1 MKKLVEGLNEEQCAA
16 VGAPLSGSILVLAGA
31 GCGKTTVLT
40 RRIGWLCSNGYDPE
54 HVCAL
59 TFTRKAADEMRERV
73 SGIEFMNECESKP
86 FITTFH
92 SFALFILRE
101 KIDEIE
107 NFVRL
112 GYSAGPILQ
121 TEKER
126 LKLIS
131 EIVTKDDRETLGVD
145 LVGLESLITRCTVFP
160 EKINAFPDENQ
171 LIIRKLL
178 HQFTTEKRR
187 RGVWD
192 FEDLTADVIELF
204 RLDSSVLER
213 YQEKFRYFLVDEFQ
227 DTNPVQIAFLKQL
240 LLPSTGLFAVG
251 DDDQAI
257 YGFRG
262 ADVRPT
268 MEFTTIF
275 NNAQIVKL
283 QTNYRSSLQ
292 ILHAANS
299 IFKKKPEAYRKIL
312 RSGLNNKN
320 NSGVTPKWLHF
331 ENQAQMADFIIG
343 EARKLAGVLKVH
355 IQQCAVLFRVNRS
368 LEWVSQYYAQKGLAP
383 EEPPTLVTIHGS
395 KGLEY
400 PVVFLCDLEESVF
413 PNYRPPGKKKR
424 KGKIIGKVLD
434 YFIGGKESAV
444 CDWDEEQRLFY
455 VGVTRA
461 KQVLYMISVKNKF
474 VYGRLRKFKRSRFRR
489 LV

>member
-1 MKKLVEGLNEEQCAA
+1 MKNLVEGLNEEQCAA
-16 VGAPLSGSILVLAGA
+16 VRASLTGSILVLAGA

-40 RRIGWLCSNGYDPE
+40 RRIGWLCSNGFDPE

-73 SGIEFMNECESKP
+73 SGIELMKECERRP
-86 FITTFH
+86 FIATFH

-101 KIDEIE
+101 KIDEVE

-112 GYSAGPILQ
+112 GYSAAPTLQ

-131 EIVTKDDRETLGVD
+131 EIVAKGDREILGVD
-145 LVGLESLITRCTVFP
+145 LIGLESLITRCTVFP
-160 EKINAFPDENQ
+160 EKINAFSGENQ
-171 LIIRKLL
+171 LIIRKVL
-178 HQFTTEKRR
+178 HQFTYEKRR

-204 RLDSSVLER
+204 KLDFSVLER
-213 YQEKFRYFLVDEFQ
+213 YQKKFRYFLVDEFQ
-227 DTNPVQIAFLKQL
+227 DTNPVQIAFLRQL

-268 MEFTTIF
+268 LEFTTIF
-275 NNAQIVKL
+275 NNAGIVKL

-299 IFKKKPEAYRKIL
+299 IFKKKPQAYRKIL
-312 RSGLNNKN
+312 RSGLSNK
-320 NSGVTPKWLHF
+320 SSKGVPPKWLHF
-331 ENQAQMADFIIG
+331 ENQTQMADFLIG
-343 EARKLAGVLKVH
+343 EAQKQVGSLKINIH
-355 IQQCAVLFRVNRS
+355 QCAVLFRINRS
-368 LEWVSQYYAQKGLAP
+368 LEWVSQYYAQQGFTT
-383 EEPPTLVTIHGS
+383 EETPALVTIHGS

-413 PNYRPPGKKKR
+413 PNYRPPGKKVR
-424 KGKIIGKVLD
+424 KGRIVGKILD
-434 YFIGGKESAV
+434 YFIGGKAPAV

-461 KQVLYMISVKNKF
+461 KQVLYMITVRNKF
-474 VYGRLRKFKRSRFRR
+474 VYGRKRKFERSRFRK
-489 LV
+489 LF